1 MIYMVKRISFIV
13 VWWLAMCCCAPVS
26 HAQIQKQLAWKE
38 LPPIPDREGFAG
50 MFAGVSG
57 GALITMGGANFPKGM
72 PWEGGTKVWYENIYI
87 LEKGASSW
95 KLAEEKLP
103 RPLAYGVSFTYGSQI
118 ILAGGSDAAT
128 HYDDV
133 VSVTYDKGKI
143 FIDTLASLPFP
154 LANMTGAVVG
164 DYLFIAGGNK
174 GINTPPLNT
183 FLGLNMRR
191 NKNERDWLTLESWP
205 GPPRMQAVSASLNDN
220 FFLFSGID
228 LQASGDQTERLILT
242 DAYKFIPDKTSESLS
257 GKWTRLRDMPRGVAA
272 GPTPAPTVGSDH
284 ILFPGGLD
292 GNTAA
297 HKDPKTFPGF
307 RNDLLAYHAQS
318 DSWLDF
324 GDLPEKST
332 RVTVPAVKWNG
343 EWVIVN
349 GEIGPGKRSPKVFS
363 LSKVTTFGWF
373 NWVTLVAYLG
383 LMVWVGVMFD
393 KKDQTTSNF
402 FTASGKIPWWA
413 AGLSIYGTQLS
424 AITFMAIPA
433 IVFATD
439 WSLVIGSLL
448 ILATVPFVVKFYI
461 PFFRRL
467 NITSAYEYLEHRF
480 SANVRMMGSISFIL
494 FQLGRMGIVLFLP
507 AIAISSVTGIDVYLL
522 ISIMGVICIVYTVMG
537 GIEAVIWADVIQV
550 VILLGGA
557 ILCLSIAINNIDGG
571 FSGVIAKGMEENK
584 FNLFHWGWG
593 YDRLY
598 LWVGLVGF
606 FFLNII
612 PYTSDQTIVQRYL
625 TVQDERAA
633 AKTLYT
639 NGLITIPGAFI
650 FFGLGTVL
658 YIFYHDNPGVIPS
671 EQVGEILP
679 YFVVQ
684 QLPAGVAG
692 LIIAGVFAASQS
704 TLSSSMNSV
713 AAAYSTDLHFRL
725 RPGRTDARR
734 LRVAKNTT
742 IVAGVFGISSAMII
756 AALDV
761 QFIFNLF
768 QEVLGIFGGSLAG
781 VFMLGIFTSRANRY
795 GAGAGFIMGVAL
807 VLLAKEFTQISV
819 YLYGAISIVGCF
831 VTGYLASLLFPSSKV
846 ITGLTY
852 ASLAKKNE
860 KEPGD
865 KKNVTRERVGE

>member
-1 MIYMVKRISFIV
+1 MVNRVLFFV
-13 VWWLAMCCCAPVS
+13 LWGLATCCCPSVS

-38 LPPIPDREGFAG
+38 LPPIPDKEGFAG
-50 MFAGVSG
+50 MFAGVSN
-57 GALITMGGANFPKGM
+57 GALICMGGANFPEAM
-72 PWEGGTKVWYENIYI
+72 PWDGGKKVWYDNIYI

-103 RPLAYGVSFTYGSQI
+103 RPIAYGVSFTYGNQI
-118 ILAGGSDAAT
+118 ILAGGSDATT

-133 VSVTYDKGKI
+133 ISVTYNNGKI
-143 FIDTLASLPFP
+143 VFDTLPSLPFP
-154 LANMTGAVVG
+154 LANMTGALVG

-183 FLGLNMRR
+183 FLGLNMQRPMS
-191 NKNERDWLTLESWP
+191 EREWSTLEPWP
-205 GPPRMQAVSASLNDN
+205 GPPRMQAVSASLNDQ

-228 LQASGDQTERLILT
+228 LPVAEDLTKRQILS
-242 DAYKFIPDKTSESLS
+242 DAYKFTPDKNSNTLS
-257 GKWTRLRDMPRGVAA
+257 GKWTRLREMPRGVAA
-272 GPTPAPTVGSDH
+272 GPTPAPTMGSDH

-292 GNTAA
+292 GTTASN
-297 HKDPKTFPGF
+297 KDPRKFPGF
-307 RNDLLAYHAQS
+307 RTDLLAYHAQS
-318 DSWLDF
+318 DSWLAF

-332 RVTVPAVKWNG
+332 RVTVPAAKWNG

-363 LSKVTTFGWF
+363 ISKVTTFGWV
-373 NWVTLVAYLG
+373 NWLTLVAYLA
-383 LMVWVGVMFD
+383 LMVFVGVLFD

-439 WSLVIGSLL
+439 WSLLIGSFL

-507 AIAISSVTGIDVYLL
+507 AIAISSVTGINVYLL
-522 ISIMGVICIVYTVMG
+522 ITIMGAICIVYTVMG
-537 GIEAVIWADVIQV
+537 GIEAVIWADVIQI

-557 ILCLSIAINNIDGG
+557 ILCLVIAIYNIDGG
-571 FSGVIAKGMEENK
+571 LSGTIAKGLADDK

-598 LWVGLVGF
+598 LWVGIVGF

-625 TVQDERAA
+625 TVKDERAA

-639 NGLITIPGAFI
+639 NGLVTIPGAFI

-658 YIFYHDNPGVIPS
+658 YVFYHDNPGVIPS

-713 AAAYSTDLHFRL
+713 AAAYSTDLHARL
-725 RPGRTDARR
+725 RPGRADESR

-742 IVAGVFGISSAMII
+742 IIAGVFGISSAMII

-795 GAGAGFIMGVAL
+795 GAVAGFVVGVVL
-807 VLLAKEFTQISV
+807 VLLAKEFTSISV
-819 YLYGAISIVGCF
+819 YLYAAISIVGCF
-831 VTGYLASLLFPSSKV
+831 ITGYLTSLVRPSTKDV
-846 ITGLTY
+846 TGLTY
-852 ASLAKKNE
+852 ATLAKPAIK
-860 KEPGD
+860 KESGD
-865 KKNVTRERVGE
+865 SVDISSARVHD